1 MRRGSGE
8 GSTMRNFTVC
18 TVHLTVRVIKCR
30 RLRWLGYVARMEE
43 GGRAF
48 KILTDKPTGKR
59 PLGRL
64 RSRWEDNI
72 RMDLK

>member
-1 MRRGSGE
+1 MGPRGIGMGCGE
-8 GSTMRNFTVC
+8 GFTMRNFIVC

-48 KILTDKPTGKR
+48 KILTDKPIGKT
-59 PLGRL
+59 PSGGH
-64 RSRWEDNI
+64 
-72 RMDLK
+72 